1 MFLIAPGAQE
11 LASWNGADRET
22 KAKQANRKGYFAET
36 FSQKEERHEYDTT
49 IKNVPVHLYRQM
61 APKILF
67 SLKRDLIDTGS
78 CGATSEASLSE
89 CLPEPFAILNPPV

>member
-11 LASWNGADRET
+11 LPSWNGADCET
-22 KAKQANRKGYFAET
+22 KARQANRKGYYAET

-61 APKILF
+61 
-67 SLKRDLIDTGS
+67 DTQG
-78 CGATSEASLSE
+78 LV
-89 CLPEPFAILNPPV
+89 FA